1 MNENPCRVGDT
12 SKDDEPQDKNM
23 RKYIINADGFLS
35 PDWATTIGHVRIL
48 YTTHRVLH
56 MYVQL

>member
-1 MNENPCRVGDT
+1 MNENPGRVGDT
-12 SKDDEPQDKNM
+12 SKDDEPQHKNM

-56 MYVQL
+56 M